1 MQYDKCEKVD
11 TKCNLPLT
19 IESDIQAP
27 IYVYYQLDNFYQNH
41 RRYVKSRSNTQ
52 LMGNWL
58 EVDQLDDCDPIK
70 RNKDLGRDVALSGKD
85 LVMDDPA
92 FPCGLVAKSFFN
104 DTFTLYKLGGQE
116 ITIDDSN
123 IAWKSDVEYK
133 FKNLKKPDWKDLQW
147 QDVENPHFI
156 VWMRTAGLPNFRKLY
171 GEISEGLK
179 KGDYKL
185 EIENLYDVSS
195 FAGSKYFVLSTTNLL
210 GGTNYFLAICYIIV
224 GALCIMFGIIF
235 FIAYMGRK
243 QSNPAGPQGQGQRQ

>member
-1 MQYDKCEKVD
+1 MLPAWRPVPSFGSTMIIFGIFGLIFLTLGITLYVMSERIQGVVMQYDKCEKVD

-85 LVMDDPA
+85 LVMDEPA

-104 DTFTLYKLGGQE
+104 DTFTLYKLGGQA
-116 ITIDDSN
+116 INIDDTN

-133 FKNLKKPDWKDLQW
+133 FKNLDKPDWKDLQW

-171 GEISEGLK
+171 GEISEDLK
-179 KGDYKL
+179 KGDY
-185 EIENLYDVSS
+185 
-195 FAGSKYFVLSTTNLL
+195 
-210 GGTNYFLAICYIIV
+210 
-224 GALCIMFGIIF
+224 
-235 FIAYMGRK
+235 
-243 QSNPAGPQGQGQRQ
+243 